1 MTEQRWPA
9 RDEDLEAALARL
21 REELDLPLAPDLS
34 GAVRQRLLE
43 GRRPARPWWAVLVTP
58 RSRLAATLLACALLA
73 ALVIGLWPAARSA
86 IAERFGLPGIEIHF
100 VASPTPAPATS
111 AVQRQETPPAPAAT
125 ATVPAPAPTATPVP
139 SLSLGT
145 EMSLEEAQRRVPF
158 RILLP
163 VALGPPD
170 AVYLDET
177 RPVPVVTLVYRP
189 RPPEI
194 PASQVTGVGLLIMQ
208 FQGSPDEPVFAKGVG
223 PESVIEP
230 VTVRNGPGYWVA
242 GGPHILIVRT
252 PGGEW
257 QDEPRLASNTLL
269 WVHRDLTLRLEG
281 DISKETALLIAE
293 SIE

>member
-21 REELDLPLAPDLS
+21 REELDLPPTPDLS
-34 GAVRQRLLE
+34 GAVRQRLL
-43 GRRPARPWWAVLVTP
+43 GGQRPARPWWVALGTP
-58 RSRLAATLLACALLA
+58 GARLAATLLACALLA

-86 IAERFGLPGIEIHF
+86 IAERFGLPGVEIRV
-100 VASPTPAPATS
+100 VASPTPLPATS
-111 AVQRQETPPAPAAT
+111 PIQRQETPPGLAAT
-125 ATVPAPAPTATPVP
+125 GTVPAPTPVP
-139 SLSLGT
+139 PLFLGT

-189 RPPEI
+189 RRPEI
-194 PASQVTGVGLLIMQ
+194 PPSHVTGVGLLVMQ
-208 FQGSPDEPVFAKGVG
+208 FQGTPDEPVLGKEAG
-223 PESVIEP
+223 PDTVIEP
-230 VTVRNGPGYWVA
+230 VTVRNGPGYWIA
-242 GGPHILIVRT
+242 GGPHLLIVKT

-257 QDEPRLASNTLL
+257 TDEQRLAGNTLL
-269 WVHRDLTLRLEG
+269 WVNRDLTLRLEG
-281 DISKETALLIAE
+281 DISRETALLIAE
-293 SIE
+293 SME

>member
-21 REELDLPLAPDLS
+21 REELDFPPAPDLS

-43 GRRPARPWWAVLVTP
+43 GQRPARPWWAVLVTP
-58 RSRLAATLLACALLA
+58 RGRLAATLLACALLA

-86 IAERFGLPGIEIHF
+86 IAERFGLPGIEIRF
-100 VASPTPAPATS
+100 IASPTPAPATS
-111 AVQRQETPPAPAAT
+111 TAQRQETPPATAAT
-125 ATVPAPAPTATPVP
+125 ATVPASAPTATPVP

-145 EMSLEEAQRRVPF
+145 EVSLEEAQRRVPF

-163 VALGPPD
+163 AALGQPD
-170 AVYLDET
+170 AIYLDET

-194 PASQVTGVGLLIMQ
+194 PASQVAGVGLLIMQ

-230 VTVRNGPGYWVA
+230 VTVRNGPGYWIT

-257 QDEPRLASNTLL
+257 QDEPRLAGNTLL

-293 SIE
+293 SME

>member
-21 REELDLPLAPDLS
+21 REELDLPPAPDLS

-43 GRRPARPWWAVLVTP
+43 GQRPARSRWAALVTP
-58 RSRLAATLLACALLA
+58 RGRLAATLLACALLA
-73 ALVIGLWPAARSA
+73 ALVIALWPAARMA
-86 IAERFGLPGIEIHF
+86 IAERFGLPGIEIRF
-100 VASPTPAPATS
+100 IASPTPAPATS
-111 AVQRQETPPAPAAT
+111 TAQRQETPPAPAAT
-125 ATVPAPAPTATPVP
+125 ATVPAPTPTATPVP

-145 EMSLEEAQRRVPF
+145 EVSLGEAQRRVPF

-163 VALGPPD
+163 AALGQPD

-189 RPPEI
+189 CPPEI
-194 PASQVTGVGLLIMQ
+194 PATQVAGVGLLIMQ

-230 VTVRNGPGYWVA
+230 VTVRNGPGYWIA

-257 QDEPRLASNTLL
+257 QDEPRLAGNTLL

-293 SIE
+293 SME

>member
-1 MTEQRWPA
+1 MTEGRWPA

-21 REELDLPLAPDLS
+21 REELDLPPAPDLS
-34 GAVRQRLLE
+34 GPVRQRLLA
-43 GRRPARPWWAVLVTP
+43 GQQPSRSRWSTLLTP
-58 RSRLAATLLACALLA
+58 RSRLAAALLACALLA

-86 IAERFGLPGIEIHF
+86 VAEWFGLPGIEIRF
-100 VASPTPAPATS
+100 VASPTPATATS
-111 AVQRQETPPAPAAT
+111 TAQGQGTPPALVAT
-125 ATVPAPAPTATPVP
+125 ATVPATAVTAEPRS

-145 EMSLEEAQRRVPF
+145 EMSLDEAQQRVPF

-163 VALGPPD
+163 AALGTPD
-170 AVYLDET
+170 AVYLDED
-177 RPVPVVTLVYRP
+177 RPAPVVTLVYRP

-194 PASQVTGVGLLIMQ
+194 PASEVTGVGLLIMQ
-208 FQGSPDEPVFAKGVG
+208 FQGSPDEPVFAKGMG

-230 VTVRNGPGYWVA
+230 VTVRNGPGYWIT
-242 GGPHILIVRT
+242 GGPHMLIVRT

-257 QDEPRLASNTLL
+257 QDQPRLAGNTLL

-293 SIE
+293 SME

>member
-21 REELDLPLAPDLS
+21 REELDLPPAPDLS

-43 GRRPARPWWAVLVTP
+43 GQRPARPWWAVLVTP
-58 RSRLAATLLACALLA
+58 RGRLAVTLLACALLA
-73 ALVIGLWPAARSA
+73 ALMIGLWPAARSA
-86 IAERFGLPGIEIHF
+86 IAERFGLPGIEIRV

-111 AVQRQETPPAPAAT
+111 TAETHATPTAPT
-125 ATVPAPAPTATPVP
+125 VPGTVPAPTPVSP
-139 SLSLGT
+139 LFLGT
-145 EMSLEEAQRRVPF
+145 EMSLEEAQRHVPF

-177 RPVPVVTLVYRP
+177 RPVSVVTLVYRP

-194 PASQVTGVGLLIMQ
+194 PASQMTGVGLLVMQ

-230 VTVRNGPGYWVA
+230 VTVRNGPGYWIA
-242 GGPHILIVRT
+242 GGPHILILRT
-252 PGGEW
+252 PSGEW
-257 QDEPRLASNTLL
+257 RDQQRLAGNTLL
-269 WVHRDLTLRLEG
+269 WVNRDLTLRLEG
-281 DISKETALLIAE
+281 NISKETALLIAE
-293 SIE
+293 SME